1 MTKDQIEAI
10 IALHKNAVNN
20 AKEAYKE
27 AEDDCRENTFMDS
40 GEADSYIKYVEGI
53 EAVMDIL
60 DIPFPDWDFDD
71 DEDDANMDFDDAMDI
86 LNGLE
91 LDDTA
96 YDYYREALEGI
107 HYGDQASHE
116 THGYESL
123 SDVIAD
129 ARRCEETNA
138 SEDDDEEELTDE
150 DYEGQ
155 FGSEM
160 AIRIC
165 RANNIPL
172 SDIEKYGSEAYWI
185 NDGINNL
192 QDLYDINENFVIP
205 TGDEEL
211 IRDYRKEILEEEE

>member
-10 IALHKNAVNN
+10 VVLHKNAVNR

-27 AEDDCRENTFMDS
+27 AENDCRENTFMDS
-40 GEADSYIKYVEGI
+40 GEADSYINYVEGI
-53 EAVMDIL
+53 EDVMRIL
-60 DIPFPDWDFDD
+60 DIPFPDWDI
-71 DEDDANMDFDDAMDI
+71 ED
-86 LNGLE
+86 
-91 LDDTA
+91 
-96 YDYYREALEGI
+96 
-107 HYGDQASHE
+107 
-116 THGYESL
+116 
-123 SDVIAD
+123 
-129 ARRCEETNA
+129 RRA
-138 SEDDDEEELTDE
+138 TDE
-150 DYEGQ
+150 DYEEQ
-155 FGSEM
+155 FSSGM

-205 TGDEEL
+205 TGDEDL

>member
-27 AEDDCRENTFMDS
+27 DENNCRENTFMDS

-53 EAVMDIL
+53 EDVMEIL
-60 DIPFPDWDFDD
+60 DIPFSDWDFDD
-71 DEDDANMDFDDAMDI
+71 DD
-86 LNGLE
+86 
-91 LDDTA
+91 
-96 YDYYREALEGI
+96 
-107 HYGDQASHE
+107 
-116 THGYESL
+116 
-123 SDVIAD
+123 
-129 ARRCEETNA
+129 EE
-138 SEDDDEEELTDE
+138 DEEELTDE
-150 DYEGQ
+150 DYEEL

-172 SDIEKYGSEAYWI
+172 SDIEEYGSEAYWI

-192 QDLYDINENFVIP
+192 QDLYDINEKYVIP
-205 TGDEEL
+205 TGDEDL
-211 IRDYRKEILEEEE
+211 IRDYREEILEEEE

>member
-1 MTKDQIEAI
+1 MTKGQIEAI
-10 IALHKNAVNN
+10 IALHKGAVNN

-27 AEDDCRENTFMDS
+27 AENNCRENTFMDS

-53 EAVMDIL
+53 EDVMEIL
-60 DIPFPDWDFDD
+60 DIPFSEWDFDD
-71 DEDDANMDFDDAMDI
+71 DED
-86 LNGLE
+86 
-91 LDDTA
+91 
-96 YDYYREALEGI
+96 
-107 HYGDQASHE
+107 
-116 THGYESL
+116 
-123 SDVIAD
+123 
-129 ARRCEETNA
+129 
-138 SEDDDEEELTDE
+138 EEELTEE
-150 DYEGQ
+150 DYEDQ

-172 SDIEKYGSEAYWI
+172 SDIEKYGSDAYWI

-211 IRDYRKEILEEEE
+211 IRDYRKEILEEEK